1 MQFGIQEELMRLHGV
16 RAQPQIQE
24 AVISGLQV
32 QVILLQKG
40 FKTRFISL
48 HLELILLH
56 ELLSHLSALQ

>member
-1 MQFGIQEELMRLHGV
+1 MQFGIQEELMRLCGV

-40 FKTRFISL
+40 FKN
-48 HLELILLH
+48 LELILLH